1 MKKHLLLLY
10 MFFSCA
16 LFLFSQTAAEMDIL
30 LETDAVTVQTAARF
44 VLGSVALLRLELSG
58 AAAENAAYE
67 DAVSRGWVKSGPE
80 DAIGLQEM
88 AYLIMNAFGL
98 KGGIMYSLL
107 HNPRYA
113 YREMIYRRIIQGRT
127 NANMK
132 VSGQRFLLIIGK
144 ALNYAGEREFMDSV
158 LAGSGV
164 TD

>member
-1 MKKHLLLLY
+1 MKKYLLLLY

-16 LFLFSQTAAEMDIL
+16 LFLFSQTAAEMDTL
-30 LETDAVTVQTAARF
+30 LETEAVTVKTAARF
-44 VLGSVALLRLELSG
+44 VLGSVALLPPELSSV
-58 AAAENAAYE
+58 AAENDAYNAAL
-67 DAVSRGWVKSGPE
+67 SRGWVKGRPE

-98 KGGIMYSLL
+98 RGGIMYSLL

-132 VSGQRFLLIIGK
+132 VSGQRFLLIIGR
-144 ALNYAGEREFMDSV
+144 ALNYAGEREMLD
-158 LAGSGV
+158 GIE
-164 TD
+164 